1 MLVVIPVCHHHRVI
15 VVIFVRL
22 SLGSVD
28 NQWCSQSIDVL
39 TLVVPMQPVCSP
51 LLWCILATL
60 WRVEDLVVERVSVW
74 DGALRHARCTIVVVH
89 VREEQTV
96 SVQRRR
102 PSIAKLV
109 RKVDVDK
116 VVRVDTQ
123 RIRRKLAID
132 ADGSARELSIW
143 VHIIDPAD
151 TLLLADFG
159 AKSRRS

>member
-28 NQWCSQSIDVL
+28 NQWCSQSINVL

-60 WRVEDLVVERVSVW
+60 WRVEDLVVERVSVR
-74 DGALRHARCTIVVVH
+74 DRALRHTSSTIVVVD
-89 VREEQTV
+89 VREEE
-96 SVQRRR
+96 SVCMQCGRA
-102 PSIAKLV
+102 SITKLV
-109 RKVDVDK
+109 GKVDVDK
-116 VVRVDTQ
+116 VVRVDSEG
-123 RIRRKLAID
+123 IGGELAID
-132 ADGSARELSIW
+132 ANGSARELSIW
-143 VHIIDPAD
+143 IDIIDPAD

-159 AKSRRS
+159 AKSRRG